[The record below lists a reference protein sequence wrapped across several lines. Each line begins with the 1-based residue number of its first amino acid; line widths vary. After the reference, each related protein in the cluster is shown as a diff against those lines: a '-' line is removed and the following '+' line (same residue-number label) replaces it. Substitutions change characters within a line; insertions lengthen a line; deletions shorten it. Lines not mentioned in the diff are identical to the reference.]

1 MPYHTFAVSHI
12 YFIIQPLHKKVN
24 RHNLIVFCRINARLY
39 AFYIKRPPERRSFR
53 QSINLLIIKKWGVE
67 CCLLCWFCI
76 VQNFWQATKAS
87 LLWGVAPVQ
96 VVSHLCHCICA
107 LTAICAVASCNGFV
121 LLSLCVLA

>member
-87 LLWGVAPVQ
+87 LLWGEAPVQ